1 MLGENGSEEEFG
13 MMLTVNNIEKH
24 LFDVRQKRTEYLKN
38 HEEDVKE
45 QQHLLDVVISQKGAS
60 K

>member
-1 MLGENGSEEEFG
+1 